1 MFLACFQEEMHWTLT
16 KLDNWRDHGLGLVT
30 KSCSPK
36 LREEL
41 GAMARAAMVSKQS
54 QSKALEAE
62 AENENF
68 SSKSKKQS

>member
-36 LREEL
+36 LREES
-41 GAMARAAMVSKQS
+41 GGMPRAAVLLSDLVVR
-54 QSKALEAE
+54 AVDLE
-62 AENENF
+62 
-68 SSKSKKQS
+68 